1 MIKTTSDVPVQASE
15 QACDVAVVGAGPAGL
30 CFARA
35 LASSGLAVAVIDPA
49 SAEALARPSFDGRE
63 IALTHASKQ
72 RLEAL
77 DIWLRLP
84 ADEISALR
92 DAWVFDGDSRRP
104 MRISHRDGGAGQL
117 GFLVPNHLIRQ
128 AAFESFRAAGAAE
141 LIEAQRVVAVE
152 RGSSEHTLR
161 LDDGSRIRARLIVA
175 ADSRFSSTRRAFG
188 IAARQRDFGRSM
200 LVCRMRLEKDHD
212 HVAWEWFGSD
222 QTLALLPLNGRQAS
236 AVITL
241 PHAEIERLSRLEAE
255 AFNSEVSQ
263 RYQHRLGRM
272 ALLSERKLYPLV
284 GVWPDRLVA
293 ERFAAIG
300 DAAVGM
306 HPVTAHGFNLGL
318 ASVEALSRR
327 VQAACSAGRDFA
339 APDLLRAYQTEH
351 RRTSGPLYLATGAVV
366 SLYTSNSLPA
376 RILRRAALRGA
387 NRLPPFRR
395 LIARTLTDR
404 R

>member
-1 MIKTTSDVPVQASE
+1 MQNSLHTS
-15 QACDVAVVGAGPAGL
+15 DVAVVGAGPAGL
-30 CFARA
+30 SFARA
-35 LASSGLAVAVIDPA
+35 LAGSGLTVTVIDPA
-49 SAEALARPSFDGRE
+49 QAADLAQPSFDGRE
-63 IALTHASKQ
+63 IALTHGSKQ

-77 DIWLRLP
+77 DIWSRLP
-84 ADEISALR
+84 VDEVSALR
-92 DAWVFDGDSRRP
+92 DAWVFDGDSRQP

-117 GFLVPNHLIRQ
+117 GFLVPNHRIRQ
-128 AAFESFRAAGAAE
+128 AAFEAFQAAGEAE
-141 LIEAQRVVAVE
+141 LMDGRRVVSVV
-152 RGSSEHTLR
+152 RGESAHDLM
-161 LDDGSRIRARLIVA
+161 LDDGRSVRARLVVA

-200 LVCRMRLEKDHD
+200 LVCRMRLEQDHQ
-212 HVAWEWFGSD
+212 HVAWEWFGCD
-222 QTLALLPLNGRQAS
+222 QTLAMLPLNDNQAS

-241 PHAEIERLSRLEAE
+241 PHAEIERLSRLDSA
-255 AFNSEVSQ
+255 AFNTEVSE
-263 RYQHRLGRM
+263 RYAHRLGRM
-272 ALLSERKLYPLV
+272 ELVSERKLYPLV

-293 ERFAAIG
+293 PRFAAIG

-318 ASVEALSRR
+318 ASVHALARR
-327 VQAACSAGRDFA
+327 IQAACSSGRDFA
-339 APDLLRAYQTEH
+339 AEPLLRAYQTEH

-387 NRLPPFRR
+387 NGLPPFRR

-404 R
+404 HG